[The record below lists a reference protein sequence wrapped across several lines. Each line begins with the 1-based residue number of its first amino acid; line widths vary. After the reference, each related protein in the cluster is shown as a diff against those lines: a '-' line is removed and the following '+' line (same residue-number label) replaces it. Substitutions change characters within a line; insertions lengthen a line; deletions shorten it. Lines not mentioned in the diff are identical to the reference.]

1 MALMVVVTPL
11 MTMGVPGT
19 KLFGSPARDR
29 CGHGAVR
36 GIEDL
41 GRAQGVLQGHI
52 EIGEEVGAFRI
63 RRGRRQLRGGGTF
76 FTITCWMVELP
87 QESVMRNQSLS
98 VSAMVKGITKLEV
111 VGSHWRHW
119 VSLVYAYSLM
129 PTLSVNVPASF
140 FALAVD
146 GIGQGHD
153 GEGDVLFGT
162 AGAGL
167 LGMV

>member
-1 MALMVVVTPL
+1 M
-11 MTMGVPGT
+11 
-19 KLFGSPARDR
+19 
-29 CGHGAVR
+29 
-36 GIEDL
+36 
-41 GRAQGVLQGHI
+41 
-52 EIGEEVGAFRI
+52 
-63 RRGRRQLRGGGTF
+63 RGGGTF

-119 VSLVYAYSLM
+119 VSLVVRVFLDAHVVRERACQL
-129 PTLSVNVPASF
+129 

-162 AGAGL
+162 RVQGSGN
-167 LGMV
+167 G